1 MTDDEANEIDALG
14 VGYHEV
20 GHGLAARLGRIPVQR
35 MRIERS
41 SWDGHVSCGYTTL
54 DPPTIQSPAVMWRWY
69 GVMLFA
75 GQSAQLRYYDQIGR
89 LTSAVQANIERGSA
103 SDYEW
108 WVKDRAQVGMT
119 EAAVRKATEEFLDHY
134 WARIT
139 RLAERLARTST
150 LAGSVL

>member
-1 MTDDEANEIDALG
+1 MTEDEANEIDTLG

-20 GHGLAARLGRIPVQR
+20 GHGLAGHLGRMSVRR

-41 SWDGHVSCGYTTL
+41 WWDGHVSCGYTTL
-54 DPPTIQSPAVMWRWY
+54 DPPTERSPADMWRWY

-75 GQSAQLRYYDQIGR
+75 GQLAQLRYYDQIGH
-89 LTSAVQANIERGSA
+89 LTSAVQANIERGST

-108 WVKDRAQVGMT
+108 WIKDRARISMT
-119 EAAVRKATEEFLDHY
+119 EAAVRKSTEEFLDHY

-139 RLAERLARTST
+139 RLAERLARSLT
-150 LAGSVL
+150 LAGSAL